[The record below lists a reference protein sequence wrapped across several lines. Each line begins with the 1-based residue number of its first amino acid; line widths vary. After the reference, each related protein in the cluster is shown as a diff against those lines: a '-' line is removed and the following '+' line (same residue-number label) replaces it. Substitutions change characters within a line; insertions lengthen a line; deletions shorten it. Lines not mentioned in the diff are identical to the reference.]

1 MQGFLSVCR
10 IISRS
15 MKITRFTDWR
25 YNMKRIIAI
34 TTALVFMLSA
44 GTTVSAAH
52 HIPCIGRMLQ
62 SGAFCQNGE
71 NCDIEHHW
79 FRHGGGEGGC
89 FWNVDIQGT
98 CDRWESCHGVY
109 GTPGAY
115 DQSVEEGVT
124 QDQPAQNALP
134 QAPDYG
140 TLPQN
145 GVQGNQAQESGQSSQ
160 TAGEAPAAGTY
171 DGGAGSAAGY
181 GNQTAG
187 YGNGGYYGGG
197 CHTSGHHGSG
207 RHGHH

>member
-1 MQGFLSVCR
+1 
-10 IISRS
+10 
-15 MKITRFTDWR
+15 
-25 YNMKRIIAI
+25 MKRIIAI

-115 DQSVEEGVT
+115 DQ
-124 QDQPAQNALP
+124 
-134 QAPDYG
+134 
-140 TLPQN
+140 
-145 GVQGNQAQESGQSSQ
+145 
-160 TAGEAPAAGTY
+160 
-171 DGGAGSAAGY
+171 
-181 GNQTAG
+181 
-187 YGNGGYYGGG
+187 
-197 CHTSGHHGSG
+197 
-207 RHGHH
+207 